1 MFNGNFIFLKRVFRR
16 TKTNLI
22 QLITIFFMIF
32 ITTTLFVGYFVGTSS
47 VVNSIIEFNSEYNLE
62 SGHFTSQNKDYD
74 NGNDI
79 EKIEYAE
86 LSVKNTTIRIF
97 KKSERINLYQITSG
111 KDALFENQILL
122 DNNYLNDNHL
132 KIGEKIDL
140 LNTEFEITG
149 TAISPDYIMTKKND
163 LVLQPNSK
171 SFGVGYTSKEVFDKY
186 FKKNSN
192 FYYAYTGD
200 KSIEEEFESV
210 SFVIDN
216 KNDSKVKQ
224 VIGDAESPQKLSLVV
239 VSLFYLI
246 TIILISIYFIEMNRK
261 EKRNVNSLYNI
272 GKSKKW
278 IMLHYIY
285 DLLIVCNIAWGFGLL
300 VGSLL
305 IKTVMYMNS
314 SIYNYP
320 ILSIDDSALFSAIGI
335 SFLTTNFLIILLSY
349 FNFYKQKNIKSIS
362 KFTLLSFSNSLPFRF
377 RYRFTKLIRN
387 YWETILYVLMIF
399 ITALLINF
407 SLQLKNS
414 VVDYVKQLDKETKY
428 EYMYTVDKLP
438 ILPENAEVVKSYRL
452 YDNSDILQTV
462 YVVDQNSKYF
472 DIKENKVVISKAFS
486 LKYGYSK
493 GDKIKLKNKINNEF
507 YTFHV
512 ERVSDNSTVSEIYV
526 NANYAN
532 SLESNQSYALNILS
546 DKKLNKNTS
555 VLSTLTKEEVVNS
568 GENIL
573 NIINKQIT
581 MILLIAAI
589 VEITLM
595 YSLIRFIFENNFGS
609 MKVFY
614 LIGFSKN
621 NILKFHFTFN
631 LTIALFLIISSYF
644 LSLEVVRIFLDNIM
658 FTFPNYV
665 LIIRDSTS
673 FILTT
678 FSIVFIYLI
687 FVFYFKLKMNKEELI

>member
-1 MFNGNFIFLKRVFRR
+1 MFIGNFIFLKRVFRR
-16 TKTNLI
+16 TKRNFI
-22 QLITIFFMIF
+22 QLLTIFLMIF
-32 ITTTLFVGYFVGTSS
+32 ITTTLFVGYYVGTSS
-47 VVNSIIEFNSEYNLE
+47 VVNSITEFNREYNLE
-62 SGHFTSQNKDYD
+62 SGHFTSQKKDYD
-74 NGNDI
+74 NGSDI

-86 LSVKNTTIRIF
+86 IFLKNTTIRVF
-97 KKSERINLYQITSG
+97 KKSKRINLYQITDG
-111 KDALFENQILL
+111 KDALLNNQILL
-122 DNNYLNDNHL
+122 DNNYLKANNL
-132 KIGEKIDL
+132 KIGGKIDL
-140 LNTEFEITG
+140 LNTEFEISG

-171 SFGVGYTSKEVFDKY
+171 SFGVAYTSKEVFDKY

-192 FYYAYTGD
+192 FYYAYTGE
-200 KSIEEEFESV
+200 KNVEEEFEAV

-278 IMLHYIY
+278 IMLHYIS
-285 DLLIVCNIAWGFGLL
+285 DLLIICNIAWGVGLL
-300 VGSLL
+300 VGTLA
-305 IKTVMYMNS
+305 IETIMYMNS

-320 ILSIDDSALFSAIGI
+320 ILSIDNNSLFSAVGI
-335 SFLTTNFLIILLSY
+335 SFFTTNFLIILLSY
-349 FNFYKQKNIKSIS
+349 FNFYKQKNIKSNS
-362 KFTLLSFSNSLPFRF
+362 KFSLLSFSNSLPFRF

-399 ITALLINF
+399 ITAFLINF

-414 VVDYVKQLDKETKY
+414 VVNYVKQLDAETKF

-438 ILPENAEVVKSYRL
+438 PLPQNAEIVKSYRL
-452 YDNSDILQTV
+452 YDNADILQTV
-462 YVVDQNSKYF
+462 YVVEENSKYF
-472 DIKENKVVISKAFS
+472 DIRDNKVVISKAFS

-493 GDKIKLKNKINNEF
+493 GDKIKLQNKINNVF
-507 YTFHV
+507 YTFQV
-512 ERVSDNSTVSEIYV
+512 ERVSNNSTVSEIYV

-532 SLESNQSYALNILS
+532 NLENDQFYTLNILS
-546 DKKLNKNTS
+546 EKKLDNNTS

-573 NIINKQIT
+573 NIINTQIT
-581 MILLIAAI
+581 MILVIAVI
-589 VEITLM
+589 VELTLM
-595 YSLIRFIFENNFGS
+595 YSLIRFIYENNFGS

-621 NILKFHFTFN
+621 HILKFHFSFN
-631 LTIALFLIISSYF
+631 LVIAILLIISSYF

-658 FTFPNYV
+658 STFPNYV
-665 LIIRDSTS
+665 LITRDFTS
-673 FILTT
+673 FIFTT
-678 FSIVFIYLI
+678 FAIISIYMI